1 MNDLSSKNC
10 GHTQC
15 LHNLSYFEPFTT
27 ILDTGASRM
36 LNRRKLIQAAALS
49 TLPLSG
55 VHAQATF
62 PSKPMRIVVPFG
74 AGGVADLT
82 ARAVAQKL
90 STNLGQPV
98 VIDNRPGAGGI
109 VAAELV
115 AKAEPDGHTLLLMS
129 NGTAVSAGLFK
140 SLPFNPRTDFAPVS
154 LLGLFDIAIVV
165 PEASPHKTLAELIAF
180 GRAYPGKLNI
190 GTINIGST
198 QHLAAELLRTQAN
211 LIAQIIPYNG
221 TPAVINALRGGQIDV
236 VVEILGPLKPQ
247 INAKAVRLLGVMGAK
262 RPKDLPQVPVVREL
276 PGLSGFN
283 VSSWNALASPGKT
296 PQAVVER
303 LSAELAKVLAEP
315 EMVQRLAGFN
325 VLAQASTPTQ
335 LAKLLD
341 ADIKRWSEVIQKA
354 GIPQQ

>member
-1 MNDLSSKNC
+1 M
-10 GHTQC
+10 
-15 LHNLSYFEPFTT
+15 F
-27 ILDTGASRM
+27 
-36 LNRRKLIQAAALS
+36 NRRHLLQTLALCAAPAS
-49 TLPLSG
+49 W
-55 VHAQATF
+55 AQAPSAF
-62 PSKPMRIVVPFG
+62 PSKPLKIVVPFG

-90 STNLGQPV
+90 SVHWGQPV

-140 SLPFNPRTDFAPVS
+140 ALPFNPRTDFAPIS

-165 PEASPHKTLAELIAF
+165 PESSPYKSLSELVSF
-180 GRAYPGKLNI
+180 GRANPGKLNI

-198 QHLAAELLRTQAN
+198 QHLAGELFRTQAN

-247 INAKAVRLLGVMGAK
+247 INAKAVRLLGVMGAS
-262 RPKDLPQVPVVREL
+262 RPKDMPQIPAVREL
-276 PGLSGFN
+276 PGLSNFN
-283 VSSWNALASPGKT
+283 VSSWNALAAPAKT
-296 PQAVVER
+296 PKNVIDR
-303 LSAELAKVLAEP
+303 LQTELGKILAEP

-325 VLAQASTPTQ
+325 VQARSSTRGHLTQ
-335 LAKLLD
+335 LLD
-341 ADIKRWSEVIQKA
+341 SDIKRRTEVIQKA